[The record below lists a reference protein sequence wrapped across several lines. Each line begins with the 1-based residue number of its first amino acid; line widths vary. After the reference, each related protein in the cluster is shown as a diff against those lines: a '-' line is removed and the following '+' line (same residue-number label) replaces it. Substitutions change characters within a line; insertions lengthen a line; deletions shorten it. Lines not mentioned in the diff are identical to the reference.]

1 MDALTIGVSGTRF
14 WRLSLRELWNEYA
27 AAVKRSRRDYERDLI
42 LAWQVQRMEI
52 MSMTKDGGR
61 KLPDLRKLLDT
72 TTGSQRQTPEEQ
84 FAIVHAI
91 GASLGV
97 GVQRMRKG
105 DDGQYRRID

>member
-1 MDALTIGVSGTRF
+1 VDALTIRVSGKRF

>member
-1 MDALTIGVSGTRF
+1 M
-14 WRLSLRELWNEYA
+14 A
-27 AAVKRSRRDYERDLI
+27 AAKRLKREYERDLV
-42 LAWQVQRMEI
+42 LAWQVQRIEI

-72 TTGSQRQTPEEQ
+72 TKSARQTPEEQ

>member
-1 MDALTIGVSGTRF
+1 
-14 WRLSLRELWNEYA
+14 
-27 AAVKRSRRDYERDLI
+27 
-42 LAWQVQRMEI
+42 
-52 MSMTKDGGR
+52 MTKDGGR

>member
-1 MDALTIGVSGTRF
+1 MSAAK
-14 WRLSLRELWNEYA
+14 RL
-27 AAVKRSRRDYERDLI
+27 KRDYERDLV
-42 LAWQVQRMEI
+42 LAWQVQRVEI

-61 KLPDLRKLLDT
+61 KLPDLRKLLET
-72 TTGSQRQTPEEQ
+72 TKTKGHQTPEEQ
-84 FAIVHAI
+84 FAVIHAI

>member
-1 MDALTIGVSGTRF
+1 MDALTIGVSGKRF
-14 WRLSLRELWNEYA
+14 WRLSLRELWNEHK
-27 AAVKRSRRDYERDLI
+27 AAVQRTRRDYERDLV
-42 LAWQVQRMEI
+42 LAWQVQRVEI

-72 TTGSQRQTPEEQ
+72 TKTKGQQTPEEQ
-84 FAIVHAI
+84 FAVIHAI

-105 DDGQYRRID
+105 PDGQYRPLN

>member
-27 AAVKRSRRDYERDLI
+27 AAVKRSRREYERDLI
-42 LAWQVQRMEI
+42 LAWQVQRVEI
-52 MSMTKDGGR
+52 LSMTKDGGR
-61 KLPDLRKLLDT
+61 KLPDLRKLLDVAKT
-72 TTGSQRQTPEEQ
+72 KGRQTPEEQ
-84 FAIVHAI
+84 FAVIHAI